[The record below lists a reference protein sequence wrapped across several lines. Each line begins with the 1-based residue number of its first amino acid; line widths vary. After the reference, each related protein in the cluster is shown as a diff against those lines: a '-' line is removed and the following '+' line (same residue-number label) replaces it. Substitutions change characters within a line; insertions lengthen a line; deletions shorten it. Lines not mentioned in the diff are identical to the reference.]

1 LKNLLLNSG
10 VLVVMVLVHVLVTDV
25 SISKVL
31 LVEHIILK
39 QFPQLGV
46 VLILYVLVEF
56 IDVVLESVTDVMD
69 VHLM

>member
-1 LKNLLLNSG
+1 LKRLRLNSG
-10 VLVVMVLVHVLVTDV
+10 VLAVMVLVHVLVIDV

-31 LVEHIILK
+31 LVEHIILR
-39 QFPQLGV
+39 QLVQLLV

-56 IDVVLESVTDVMD
+56 IDVVLESVTDVTD

>member
-1 LKNLLLNSG
+1 LKKLLLNSG

-31 LVEHIILK
+31 LVEHIILR
-39 QFPQLGV
+39 QSVQMVV

-56 IDVVLESVTDVMD
+56 TGVVLESVTDVMD

>member
-10 VLVVMVLVHVLVTDV
+10 VLVVTVLVHVLVTDV

-31 LVEHIILK
+31 LVEHIILR
-39 QFPQLGV
+39 QSVQLVV

-56 IDVVLESVTDVMD
+56 IDVVLESVTDVTD